1 MRHAHPV
8 PGFPGPPGPMK
19 ETVYIY
25 PNSMVRLHAPRHIPL
40 SLTMSACVQIYFK
53 GEHIRVA
60 NIVSY
65 NEAGELLLTYSF
77 SNGIPGPFPREGTLE
92 GETLQGAIVASAGGV
107 DGTLKQIRK
116 LLKADC

>member
-1 MRHAHPV
+1 
-8 PGFPGPPGPMK
+8 MK

-25 PNSMVRLHAPRHIPL
+25 PNSM
-40 SLTMSACVQIYFK
+40 IYFK